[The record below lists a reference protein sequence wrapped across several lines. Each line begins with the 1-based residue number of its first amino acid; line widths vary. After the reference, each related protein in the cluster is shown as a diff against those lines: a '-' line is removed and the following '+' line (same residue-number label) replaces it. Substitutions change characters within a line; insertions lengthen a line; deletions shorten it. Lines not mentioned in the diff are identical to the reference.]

1 MTKYKFLLKK
11 KIWIAGH
18 NGMVGSALYRKL
30 SKQNLNLL
38 TASKSMLDLR
48 NQSDVDNWIKEK
60 KPNII
65 FLAAAK
71 VGGILENNNYPADF
85 IIDNLK
91 IQTNVISSAFR
102 HNVKKM
108 LFLGSACIYPVSD
121 KPIKES
127 ELLTGKLETTNQAYS
142 VAKIAGIEMCRS
154 LTKQHNVEYISVQP
168 NNLYGP
174 NDNFSI
180 NSSHVIPALIKKM
193 SIAKE
198 RNLEFCE
205 IWGSGKPKR
214 EFLYV
219 DDLAEALI
227 LISEKYKNL
236 EPINVGSG
244 FEISISS
251 LANKIKKIIGFKG
264 RLFFNRKYPDGVK
277 RKILNSSKIKK
288 LGWKPKTCF
297 DDGLRE
303 TVEWFKKNK

>member
-1 MTKYKFLLKK
+1 MDC
-11 KIWIAGH
+11 
-18 NGMVGSALYRKL
+18 R
-30 SKQNLNLL
+30 
-38 TASKSMLDLR
+38 
-48 NQSDVDNWIKEK
+48 
-60 KPNII
+60 
-65 FLAAAK
+65 
-71 VGGILENNNYPADF
+71 
-85 IIDNLK
+85 LK
-91 IQTNVISSAFR
+91 IIQMI
-102 HNVKKM
+102 
-108 LFLGSACIYPVSD
+108 
-121 KPIKES
+121 
-127 ELLTGKLETTNQAYS
+127 TGKLESTNQAYS

-154 LTKQHNVEYISVQP
+154 LAKQHNVEYISVQP

-180 NSSHVIPALIKKM
+180 NSSHVIPALIKKI

-198 RNLEFCE
+198 KNQEFCE

-264 RLFFNRKYPDGVK
+264 RLFFNSKYPDGVR
-277 RKILNSSKIKK
+277 RKFLDSSKIKK
-288 LGWKPKTCF
+288 LGWTPKTSF
-297 DDGLRE
+297 DDGLRK
-303 TVEWFKKNK
+303 TIEWFEKNQ